1 MTRYKNA
8 RDGQRTGLPWTDE
21 ENAILTTMQRAG
33 HTHAEI
39 GAVLGCRSV
48 WAVTRHRAVLRL
60 PVVTPRKPPEHHR
73 FLRHLDMECDTWFGV
88 FGRTGWDHMTHRE
101 RLAAVAGLRAAGW
114 YQREICDRF
123 GLVHWSDSLRRLTR
137 ELLRRT
143 PTRRNE
149 VA

>member
-39 GAVLGCRSV
+39 GAVLGRTSF
-48 WAVTRHRAVLRL
+48 AVTRRRAVLRL
-60 PVVTPRKPPEHHR
+60 PVVSPRKPADRHK
-73 FLRHLDMECDTWFGV
+73 FFSHLDMECDTWFGL
-88 FGRTGWDHMTHRE
+88 FGRHAWDYMTHRE

-114 YQREICDRF
+114 YEREICDRF
-123 GLVHWSDSLRRLTR
+123 GLAHWSDSLRRLTR

-143 PTRRNE
+143 PTRRTE